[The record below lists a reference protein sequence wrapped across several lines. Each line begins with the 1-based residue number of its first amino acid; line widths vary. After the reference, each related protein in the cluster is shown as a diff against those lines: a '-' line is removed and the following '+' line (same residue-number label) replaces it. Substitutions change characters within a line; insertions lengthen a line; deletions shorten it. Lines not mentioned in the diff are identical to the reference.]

1 MRMPSTA
8 RTCAAPAARSTRRNR
23 HKEMRLRSVR
33 EKRTRK
39 PGSEPHFLERL
50 RQRKKQKTH
59 FARAENASRRGA
71 SDVDPLGYHVQR
83 ALLGFVEHLA
93 EVDADDAKIGDD
105 QTSKEPHGNH
115 YAGPSFDGDGEY
127 KLAIA

>member
-1 MRMPSTA
+1 MRMPSSA

-83 ALLGFVEHLA
+83 TLLRLVEHLPQ
-93 EVDADDAKIGDD
+93 VDTDDAQIRDD
-105 QTSKEPHGNH
+105 QSAEEPDRNH
-115 YAGPSFDGDGEY
+115 DARPSFDGDGEY
-127 KLAIA
+127 ELAIA